1 MIEISKNISV
11 EGFKNKEEFNEW
23 LKEQEKNEP
32 NENVLKTFK
41 YFLMQLEEDAKK
53 NVYNE
58 NHCNAIDKYAS
69 KMIVRKIMSE
79 ENVINFIRQAQGLS

>member
-1 MIEISKNISV
+1 MVEISKNISV
-11 EGFKNKEEFNEW
+11 EGFENKEKFNKW
-23 LKEQEKNEP
+23 LKEQEEIEP
-32 NENVLKTFK
+32 NENILKSFK
-41 YFLMQLEEDAKK
+41 YFLIQLEEDAKK

-69 KMIVRKIMSE
+69 KMIARKIMSE